1 MNTAEA
7 AYIPEP
13 HLKEMLAASGDA
25 MPEEELSRLLRIL
38 RDFRADGVTEE
49 AALKIFECFP
59 APVGRVV
66 SAYWKFTA

>member
-7 AYIPEP
+7 AYNPEP
-13 HLKEMLAASGDA
+13 HLKEMLAASGGA
-25 MPEEELSRLLRIL
+25 MPEELSRLLRIL